1 MQIIYTAEFI
11 RLFKKLP
18 IEVKKEAVKKEVI
31 FKKNP
36 FDSKLKLHKLK
47 GKLKDCWGFSIS
59 YDIRIIVEFA
69 GNDIVYFHSIGD
81 HDIYK

>member
-18 IEVKKEAVKKEVI
+18 REVKKEANKLESI

-36 FDSKLKLHKLK
+36 FDSKLKTHKLK
-47 GKLKDCWGFSIS
+47 GKLKDCWAFHIS
-59 YDIRIIVEFA
+59 YSKRIVFEF
-69 GNDIVYFHSIGD
+69 GEGGIVYFHSVGS

>member
-1 MQIIYTAEFI
+1 MDIIYTAEFI

-18 IEVKKEAVKKEVI
+18 AEVKKEAVKKEVL

-36 FDSKLKLHKLK
+36 FDPKLKIHKLGGKLK
-47 GKLKDCWGFSIS
+47 GCWAFSIS
-59 YDIRIIVEFA
+59 YSHRIICEF
-69 GNDIVYFHSIGD
+69 DSSKVIYFHSVGS

>member
-11 RLFKKLP
+11 RLFKKLS
-18 IEVKKEAVKKEVI
+18 IKDKEEAVRKELT

-36 FDSKLKLHKLK
+36 FDTKLKIHKLH
-47 GKLKDCWGFSIS
+47 GKLKDCHAFSIS
-59 YDIRIIVEFA
+59 YSSRIIIEF
-69 GNDIVYFHSIGD
+69 GKNDIVYFHSIGT